1 MDTCLYVAE
10 GEIEKR
16 FLTELKQLEC
26 IIPGKFCKFNLM
38 QKRVKNSDNIM
49 AKHYS
54 RIICI
59 IDTDCAETVQLDNL
73 KYNLNALTSI
83 CEKLDVMVQ
92 NKNFEDEL
100 KRLMNTNNLLTAFNQ
115 KFEGIKDLKKF
126 LSQKIN
132 YNNYLG
138 VDRLFL
144 YCQKYQ
150 GFEQLWI
157 GRYPN
162 EIKCSFI
169 TGKEILVPIQHSNN

>member
-16 FLTELKQLEC
+16 FLTELKQ
-26 IIPGKFCKFNLM
+26 IGYIVPGKFCKFNLM

-59 IDTDCAETVQLDNL
+59 IDTDCAESVQLDNL
-73 KYNLNALTSI
+73 KYNIDALTSI
-83 CEKLDVMVQ
+83 CEKLEVMVQ

-100 KRLMNTNNLLTAFNQ
+100 KRLMNRSNLLTAFNQ

-126 LSQKIN
+126 LSQKISYAKCLDKN
-132 YNNYLG
+132 R
-138 VDRLFL
+138 VSL

-150 GFEQLWI
+150 EFEQLWTD
-157 GRYPN
+157 R
-162 EIKCSFI
+162 CSKEPSLIFI
-169 TGKEILVPIQHSNN
+169 TGKEIWISTLSSNY